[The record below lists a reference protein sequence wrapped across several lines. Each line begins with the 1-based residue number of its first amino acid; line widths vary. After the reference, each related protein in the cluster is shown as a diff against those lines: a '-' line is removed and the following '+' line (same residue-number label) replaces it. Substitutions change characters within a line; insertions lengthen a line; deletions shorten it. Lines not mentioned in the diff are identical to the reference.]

1 MEATAVLNHS
11 QKKERSRTPAGH
23 LWRPGQPN
31 IFLLH
36 FKMLRH
42 LRIIKDY
49 NYLEEFGYPNSCE
62 GILAKIVD

>member
-1 MEATAVLNHS
+1 
-11 QKKERSRTPAGH
+11 
-23 LWRPGQPN
+23 
-31 IFLLH
+31 
-36 FKMLRH
+36 MLRH